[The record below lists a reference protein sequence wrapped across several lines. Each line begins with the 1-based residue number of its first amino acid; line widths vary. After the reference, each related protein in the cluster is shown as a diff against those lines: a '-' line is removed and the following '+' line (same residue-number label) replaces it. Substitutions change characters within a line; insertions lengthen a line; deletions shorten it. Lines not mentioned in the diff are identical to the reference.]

1 MLHPRDSFQPMRC
14 LSSLNV
20 NQRSLLLCGIYLDID
35 GRHLTRQ
42 PPVMHRWWTSTFK
55 CSIQTP
61 NAKQRD
67 IEKTNFRAIRSK
79 HSSFSDVKWMKFS
92 YSQERI
98 LNEWEV
104 QSLVP
109 IQRGFS
115 FMAIL
120 ASWISLTNRQ
130 QFSMV
135 CTLIDHRNDV
145 KMFRTQLQS
154 WQFLT
159 SISVEVSRKN

>member
-1 MLHPRDSFQPMRC
+1 MKRTYPVVLHPRDSFQPMRC

-42 PPVMHRWWTSTFK
+42 PPMRNRWWTSTFK

-67 IEKTNFRAIRSK
+67 IEKTNFRAIRSE
-79 HSSFSDVKWMKFS
+79 HSNFSDVKWMKFS

-115 FMAIL
+115 LFDGDVAKLNLLNKSTTIL
-120 ASWISLTNRQ
+120 HGLYSYRPQKWCQN
-130 QFSMV
+130 V
-135 CTLIDHRNDV
+135 
-145 KMFRTQLQS
+145 
-154 WQFLT
+154 
-159 SISVEVSRKN
+159 